1 MCGSDCQ
8 TYSNTCEMRR
18 KVCERGESGVR
29 VARYGI
35 CPTEIISPEF
45 VLEQGDK
52 SVEAGESVI
61 LRVHAV
67 GSPDPDY
74 RYNCTFGLL

>member
-1 MCGSDCQ
+1 MCEG
-8 TYSNTCEMRR
+8 
-18 KVCERGESGVR
+18 GESGVT